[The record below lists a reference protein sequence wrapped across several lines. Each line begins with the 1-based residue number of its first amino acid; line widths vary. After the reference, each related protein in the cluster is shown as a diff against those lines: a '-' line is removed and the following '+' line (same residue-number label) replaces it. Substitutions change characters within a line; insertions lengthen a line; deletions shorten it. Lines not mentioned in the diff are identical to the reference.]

1 MRSSGIWIRKGKIF
15 PLNASTF
22 PDFKDFLA
30 LELRTKR
37 KLCIGTAMR
46 SQKKQLPF
54 GATQCTR
61 HGPTDLAPVSV
72 ADDVDPSNAS
82 SYGFILL
89 DGQIMLGK
97 GALL

>member
-1 MRSSGIWIRKGKIF
+1 MLPPFQTSKTSLPSNYVPKE
-15 PLNASTF
+15 SY
-22 PDFKDFLA
+22 A
-30 LELRTKR
+30 LVQQCVHK
-37 KLCIGTAMR
+37 
-46 SQKKQLPF
+46 KKQLPF